1 MAEAKK
7 KGGFK
12 NWWTGLKAEFSKI
25 IWPPKASILR
35 QTVTVV
41 IVTVIMGVIIAIL
54 DQLIQAGLTGIGIGK

>member
-25 IWPPKASILR
+25 IWPTKASIIR
-35 QTVTVV
+35 QTVVVV
-41 IVTVIMGVIIAIL
+41 IVTVIMGVLIGLI
-54 DQLIQAGLTGIGIGK
+54 DQLLQFGLNNIMK

>member
-12 NWWTGLKAEFSKI
+12 NWWTGLKAEISKI
-25 IWPPKASILR
+25 IWPTNASILR

>member
-25 IWPPKASILR
+25 IWPTKASIIR
-35 QTVTVV
+35 QTAVVV
-41 IVTVIMGVIIAIL
+41 IVTVIMGIL
-54 DQLIQAGLTGIGIGK
+54 IGLIDQLVQFGLNNILK

>member
-12 NWWTGLKAEFSKI
+12 NWLTGLKAEFSKI
-25 IWPPKASILR
+25 IWPTKASILR

>member
-1 MAEAKK
+1 MAESKK

-12 NWWTGLKAEFSKI
+12 NWLTGLKAEFSKI
-25 IWPPKASILR
+25 IWPTKASILR

>member
-25 IWPPKASILR
+25 IWPTKASIIK
-35 QTVTVV
+35 QTVVVV
-41 IVTVIMGVIIAIL
+41 IVTVIMGIL
-54 DQLIQAGLTGIGIGK
+54 IGMIDQLVQFGLNNILK